1 MSVFLTVHKLAL
13 VFSMVLGVIC
23 AFKFKNKV
31 KKIHGLLALV
41 TIITILIY
49 LIQSRFNSFGYTV
62 YGLSLLSSYVLGKYV
77 KHKIS
82 FWGHIILFIISIIW
96 LVVIHVV

>member
-1 MSVFLTVHKLAL
+1 MNVFLTVHKIAL
-13 VFSMVLGVIC
+13 VTSMILGVIC
-23 AFKFKNKV
+23 AFEFKNKV
-31 KKIHGLLALV
+31 KKMHSILALV
-41 TIITILIY
+41 TIITILLY